1 MLLLNIFAL
10 MPELVVFQLIVLDG
24 LSHAAALVLI
34 CRNHIA
40 EAISRAGMVQ
50 KPEL

>member
-10 MPELVVFQLIVLDG
+10 TPDWVVFQHIVLDG
-24 LSHAAALVLI
+24 LSHAPSLVLI
-34 CRNHIA
+34 WKHHIA
-40 EAISRAGMVQ
+40 EAISRVGMVQ